1 MRVCACVHACHK
13 SVSGP
18 LSRPPMATC
27 CRPSTLNGRG
37 APEAAEARPRARRP
51 VDECS
56 CRATRRVM
64 CCMRAL
70 SSGARQAR
78 LLLPAWRS
86 KHVRCSSMLSTRRQ
100 VAPGA
105 SRSGGVRWRSGGTRG
120 HRAKK
125 GEG

>member
-70 SSGARQAR
+70 SCGAASACPAKLRGSNPDTVDRAFREAR
-78 LLLPAWRS
+78 
-86 KHVRCSSMLSTRRQ
+86 
-100 VAPGA
+100 
-105 SRSGGVRWRSGGTRG
+105 
-120 HRAKK
+120 
-125 GEG
+125 

>member
-37 APEAAEARPRARRP
+37 APEAAEARPRAHRP

-70 SSGARQAR
+70 SSGVASSAVRPNFAKLRGAIPDTVNARF
-78 LLLPAWRS
+78 P
-86 KHVRCSSMLSTRRQ
+86 
-100 VAPGA
+100 
-105 SRSGGVRWRSGGTRG
+105 
-120 HRAKK
+120 
-125 GEG
+125 